1 MEIKDFNTINLSLEQ
16 KKLLK
21 KKIGQ
26 GGESA
31 DEGVATFLVGMDLD
45 EDNKQFIYF
54 KLLSGKQKVWNSK
67 LLAIFISDDAYNP
80 VRVETFIDGGITIFF
95 DTETYTDVYYNYDMK
110 PTDLLNCK
118 VGDSVKYYTNDWF
131 QKTTHYKNLWL
142 NINTRNKIIYDEIEI
157 SAFNEPCNVVFVYSD
172 DTGGSSKPIEYGYL
186 KYLDKA
192 NKFLYIYINKEV
204 WKYSYQINGR
214 ILSNFQFVEV
224 VQP

>member
-1 MEIKDFNTINLSLEQ
+1 MELKDFNIFNLSLQQ

-21 KKIGQ
+21 KKVGQ

-31 DEGVATFLVGMDLD
+31 DEGVATFLVGMDWD
-45 EDNKQFIYF
+45 ENSKRFIYF
-54 KLLSGKQKVWNSK
+54 KLLSGKQKVYNSK
-67 LLAIFISDDAYNP
+67 LLAIFISDDADKL
-80 VRVETFIDGGITIFF
+80 VRVETSIDGGITIFF

-142 NINTRNKIIYDEIEI
+142 NINTRNKIIYNEIEI

-172 DTGGSSKPIEYGYL
+172 DTGSSSKPIEYGYL
-186 KYLDKA
+186 KYLDQA

-224 VQP
+224 VQS